1 MMLTVYQINDLH
13 HVYRC
18 EHLPIRK
25 IERRLRMS
33 RRTIKKYL
41 DAPAQGPT
49 QRQDESRLDPCEA
62 DTLCSCSPRGG
73 PSRALIQASRRRRP
87 NAINATLTGTASAPT
102 CSGSQTGAQ
111 DDVKT
116 DENAALFARLHMLF
130 ESSERFLTEQLDYNL
145 PWLCGRRDYDRRYC
159 GLGWH
164 RVRRRQA
171 EAESQSA

>member
-1 MMLTVYQINDLH
+1 MTDKRMMLTACQINDLH
-13 HVYRC
+13 HLYRC
-18 EHLPIRK
+18 ERLPIRK

-33 RRTIKKYL
+33 WRTIKKYL

-87 NAINATLTGTASAPT
+87 NVINGALTGTASAPT

-111 DDVKT
+111 DK
-116 DENAALFARLHMLF
+116 NRRKAALFVRPQPALRVQRALPYGATRL
-130 ESSERFLTEQLDYNL
+130 QLAMGS
-145 PWLCGRRDYDRRYC
+145 WAWR
-159 GLGWH
+159 
-164 RVRRRQA
+164 
-171 EAESQSA
+171 S